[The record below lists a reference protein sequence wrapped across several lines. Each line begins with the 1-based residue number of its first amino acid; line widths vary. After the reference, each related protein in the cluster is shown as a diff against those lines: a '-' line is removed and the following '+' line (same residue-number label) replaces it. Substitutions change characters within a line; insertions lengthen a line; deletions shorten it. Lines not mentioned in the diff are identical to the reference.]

1 MLAHQLPKVLKLPVA
16 LIAWLCLG
24 AVVPQIGVAQGYPD
38 KPVRLINPN
47 PAGAT
52 ADFLARAVADE
63 LSKGLGQTVFVENRP
78 GAGST
83 IGTEVGAKS
92 PPDGYTLMLTSS
104 PLFGVVP
111 LLYSRLAFDPFKDFS
126 SVMVLA
132 TFNNVIIVH
141 PGLKAQTLKEMME
154 LARAEP
160 GKLTYGSTGNGTT
173 THLSGELFKYKTGIQ
188 IIHVPYKGAPPGLN
202 DLLGGRLSMMFI
214 NIPAALPLVKAGKLR
229 ALAVTGAQREA
240 SLPDVP
246 TVEEAGV
253 PGYQAAGWFSLSVP
267 AGTPK
272 PIIAKVNGVLA
283 QAMKTKE
290 FSSRIVDL
298 GFGVVGGSPEQ
309 MDEMIKVEVERWAP
323 VVKASGAKI
332 D

>member
-1 MLAHQLPKVLKLPVA
+1 MRPLKLR
-16 LIAWLCLG
+16 LCLRLPT
-24 AVVPQIGVAQGYPD
+24 ALVACVCLAFIVPRAGFGQAYPD
-38 KPVRLINPN
+38 RPVRLINPN

-83 IGTEVGAKS
+83 IGTEAGAKS
-92 PPDGYTLMLTSS
+92 APDGYTLMITSS

-111 LLYSRLAFDPFKDFS
+111 LLYSRLSFDPFKDFS

-141 PGLKAQTLKEMME
+141 PDLKAQTLKDLMA

-160 GKLTYGSTGNGTT
+160 GRLTYGSTGNGTT

-188 IIHVPYKGAPPGLN
+188 ITHVPYKGAPPGLN

-229 ALAVTGAQREA
+229 ALAVTGVRREA

-246 TVEEAGV
+246 TVDEAGV
-253 PGYQAAGWFSLSVP
+253 QGYQADGWFSLSVP
-267 AGTPK
+267 SGTPK
-272 PIIAKVNGVLA
+272 PVIAKVNGILA

-298 GFGVVGGSPEQ
+298 GFGVVGGTPEQ

-323 VVKASGAKI
+323 VVKASGARI